1 MESSKYECL
10 FPRLEA
16 SINEMG
22 RFYPSFSLSG
32 SPIGTGPVAV
42 WKGWV
47 QPIQSAAEL
56 EQLLDDIYHDR
67 PVYIAEGGEVLHMP
81 GCTASHS
88 PHEWIE
94 RLSNPYA
101 VYKLEV
107 KYGGGKAHPRA
118 YVRVPSL
125 PLRRWKHIFKDGEI
139 CPYPPWEDV
148 WSWETNTVVDYM
160 DHALVWL
167 IKSTAWL
174 QAGVWIGS
182 ELGHEPHFLLG
193 TIGPMQGCWCGSGE
207 QYGNCHRP
215 SDYAKYIHN
224 LQTINEMMKA

>member
-1 MESSKYECL
+1 MNMSAS

-16 SINEMG
+16 SIHEMK

-47 QPIQSAAEL
+47 QPIQSAANL
-56 EQLLDDIYHDR
+56 EHLLDDIYYDR
-67 PVYIAEGGEVLHMP
+67 PVYVDEGGEVRHLP

-88 PHEWIE
+88 HHEWME

-101 VYKLEV
+101 VYKLEIQ
-107 KYGGGKAHPRA
+107 YGGSKAHPRA

-125 PLRRWKHIFKDGEI
+125 PRWRWKHIFRDGEI
-139 CPYPPWEDV
+139 CAYPSWEDV
-148 WSWETNTVVDYM
+148 WSWETDTVVNYM

-167 IKSTAWL
+167 IKSTVWL
-174 QAGVWIGS
+174 QARVWIGA
-182 ELGHEPHFLLG
+182 EFGHEPLFLLEAIRP
-193 TIGPMQGCWCGSGE
+193 TQECWCGIGE

-215 SDYAKYIHN
+215 SDYAKHLHN
-224 LQTINEMMKA
+224 IENINNRMKY